1 MTDVTGK
8 LVDVPTVDGTADA
21 YLAHPEDGAAH
32 PGVLLYQD
40 AFGVRP
46 HLTAMA
52 DRLASAGFTV
62 LVPNVFYRHGR
73 APVVE
78 LPEFID
84 AEKRP
89 DIVEKVVPLMEA
101 LTPELT
107 ARDADGYLGWFTR
120 SPLVTEGPVGVT
132 GYCMGARLA
141 LYTAGTHP
149 DRVAAAAGFHG
160 GWLAS
165 EAPDSPHLLADRITA
180 ELYFAHADDD
190 PAMPGEQ
197 VDRLERTLT
206 EAGVRHRCEVYEGAH
221 HGYTQSDTA
230 AYNPLAAERHWT
242 ELLALFGRTL

>member
-1 MTDVTGK
+1 MTAVTGTI
-8 LVDVPTVDGTADA
+8 VDITTADGVADA
-21 YLAHPEDGAAH
+21 YLAHPDDGGAH

-46 HLTAMA
+46 HLKAMA
-52 DRLASAGFTV
+52 DRLAAAGYTV
-62 LVPNVFYRHGR
+62 LVPNVFYRNGR
-73 APVVE
+73 VPVVA

-84 AEKRP
+84 MEARP
-89 DIVEKVVPLMEA
+89 DIVEKVVPLMES

-107 ARDADGYLGWFTR
+107 ERDAGAYLDWLAR
-120 SPLVTEGPVGVT
+120 SPLVTDGPVGIT

-149 DRVAAAAGFHG
+149 DQVAAAAGFHG

-180 ELYFAHADDD
+180 ELYFAHADEDD
-190 PAMPGEQ
+190 SMPQDQ
-197 VDRLERTLT
+197 VDRLEQALT
-206 EAGVRHRCEVYEGAH
+206 DAGVKHRTEVYAGAH

-230 AYNPLAAERHWT
+230 AFNPEAAERHWG
-242 ELLALFGRTL
+242 ELLALLDRAL